1 MNIQLKFSCIYEIRS
16 PDLLTPLSAAKAA
29 LHKKALTPARFQSYY
44 DEILMDI
51 PMCIPRDPHSSSIWN
66 QFSGLWKI
74 ENAQIYDSNSHVFMK
89 FEALT
94 RSLLSARPLCHVLRM
109 NDHSHS
115 SPSLTSLLRITT
127 RARHDRSH
135 LFTSLTSCRLHMLPT
150 IISLLLLGRRLH
162 V

>member
-29 LHKKALTPARFQSYY
+29 LHKKALTPARFQINY

-94 RSLLSARPLCHVLRM
+94 RSLLSARPTLR
-109 NDHSHS
+109 STK
-115 SPSLTSLLRITT
+115 SL
-127 RARHDRSH
+127 SH
-135 LFTSLTSCRLHMLPT
+135 LQGSKVTMMKF
-150 IISLLLLGRRLH
+150 
-162 V
+162 